1 MNPTLPRTFPMRG
14 AAVQAATTILAYAA
28 VYFVVVTALRS
39 FAFKDAWSI
48 IWPLNGVNVVLLLRR
63 PRAAWLWMLLGIEL
77 GTGIADGIDA
87 YPAWMALFERVCSAM
102 EVVTCALLL
111 PRFESLEQWLRTPR
125 IFFRFLAALVLGPG
139 ISGVIVASLYH
150 IVLGN
155 PWFVTFNGWATADL
169 IGIAATLP
177 LSLSIGSSQMR
188 GLWCRDTLP
197 RTVGILAATFVAAVP
212 MYSVSRIWT
221 GYLLFPLLLLVDSLL
236 GFAGS
241 AMAVVGVLLILIYC
255 TTNGLGMFANWTGS
269 VVVQRDLPLQIYFGF
284 HMLALFPASIM
295 FMERRRMAAE
305 LAETNRQIAERAEVL
320 EALNFKADA
329 ANRAKSEFLANM
341 SHEIRTPLNGVIGMT
356 GLLLDCGLTPEQR
369 EYAEIARSSGQSLL
383 GLIDDILDVSKIE
396 AGRLDLESIEL
407 DIRAVIDAAVDSVAL
422 RAAEKGLDF
431 IVDVDPATPARCLGD
446 PTRLRQI
453 MANLLSNAVKFT
465 SRGEIGLSLAADRRE
480 DRLARLRFTV
490 WDSGIGIPP
499 DRLATLFAPFT
510 QADSS
515 TTRRFGG
522 TGLGLSIAKQLA
534 EAMGG
539 SIEVEST
546 LAVGTSFRV
555 TVELPYIDTPSL
567 QPTCDYRHGLVIL
580 LAVRHPA
587 IRSSI
592 ARQLQTAGYR
602 PLLAESAQQACE
614 HYRSQLLDNRR
625 VQVAIIDHQFAD
637 HDAGWLATQIR
648 GLHAP
653 PPVLI
658 LLGTFSQADQKANR
672 TLFDRVL
679 NKPVK
684 ATALLRSIAELTQ
697 VAEIPPAPRETGPQR
712 LAATMPR
719 AGLRVLLADDNAVNQ
734 KVATHLLKRCGADVR
749 CVSSGIDALRALCA
763 ADFDVVLMDCQMPEM
778 DGFEA
783 TRQLRASRSVR
794 NPQVP
799 VIALTGN
806 ALASDRELCLAA
818 GMNDFLTKPIDRDR
832 LEAALLR
839 ATEASARDQSTGG
852 ERKGIASRLLRL

>member
-1 MNPTLPRTFPMRG
+1 MNG
-14 AAVQAATTILAYAA
+14 AAWRASKTVFSYAA
-28 VYFVVVTALRS
+28 VYLVAVAALRM

-48 IWPLNGVNVVLLLRR
+48 IWPLNGVNIALLLMR
-63 PRAAWLWMLLGIEL
+63 PRSTWVWMLLGIEL
-77 GTGIADGIDA
+77 GTGIADGLGNG
-87 YPAWMALFERVCSAM
+87 PVWMKVFERVCSAD
-102 EVVTCALLL
+102 EVVTCALIL

-125 IFFRFLAALVLGPG
+125 IFIRLLAALVLGPG
-139 ISGVIVASLYH
+139 ISGLIVATVYDG
-150 IVLGN
+150 VVDA
-155 PWFVTFNGWATADL
+155 PWLDTFNGWATADL

-177 LSLSIGSSQMR
+177 LTLSIGSPQMR
-188 GLWCRDTLP
+188 GLLCAASLP
-197 RTVGILAATFVAAVP
+197 RTVGILVATFVAAVA
-212 MYSVSRIWT
+212 MFSVSRIWT

-241 AMAVVGVLLILIYC
+241 AMAVVGVLLILVYC

-269 VVVQRDLPLQIYFGF
+269 VVTQRDLPLQVYFGF

-305 LAETNRQIAERAEVL
+305 LEQTNRQIAERADVL

-356 GLLLDCGLTPEQR
+356 GLLLDSGLTSEQH
-369 EYAEIARSSGQSLL
+369 EFAEIARSSGQSLL

-407 DIRAVIDAAVDSVAL
+407 DIRAVIDEAVDSVAL
-422 RAAEKGLDF
+422 RAAEKSIDF
-431 IVDVDPATPARCLGD
+431 IVDVDPAAPACCIGD

-453 MANLLSNAVKFT
+453 LLNLLSNAVKFT
-465 SRGEIGLSLAADRRE
+465 SRGDIGLSLTADRCD
-480 DRLARLRFTV
+480 DRTARFKFTV
-490 WDSGIGIPP
+490 WDNGIGIPP
-499 DRLATLFAPFT
+499 DRLPALFAPFT
-510 QADSS
+510 QADNS

-522 TGLGLSIAKQLA
+522 SGLGLSIAKQLA

-546 LAVGTSFRV
+546 LGVGTTFRV
-555 TVELPYIDTPSL
+555 AVRLPYIDRPL
-567 QPTCDYRHGLVIL
+567 PQPAVVGAPGLAIL
-580 LAVRHPA
+580 LAVRHA
-587 IRSSI
+587 GIRGVI
-592 ARQLQTAGYR
+592 ARQLQSAGCR
-602 PLLAESAQQACE
+602 PLLAETALQAFE
-614 HYRSQLLDNRR
+614 HYHGQLSEHRP
-625 VQVAIIDHQFAD
+625 VQLAIIDHQFAD

-653 PPVLI
+653 PPALI
-658 LLGTFSQADQKANR
+658 LLGTFIKSDEKLDR

-684 ATALLRSIAELTQ
+684 PNVLFRAIAELTR
-697 VAEIPPAPRETGPQR
+697 VAGAPAPAPHAGSQR
-712 LAATMPR
+712 VAPANR
-719 AGLRVLLADDNAVNQ
+719 HAGLRVLLADDNAVNQ
-734 KVATHLLKRCGADVR
+734 RVATHLLKRCGAEVL
-749 CVSSGIDALRALCA
+749 CVSSGIDALQALSA

-783 TRQLRASRSVR
+783 TRQLRASSSVR
-794 NPQVP
+794 NPHVP

-806 ALASDRELCLAA
+806 ALASDRDLCLAA
-818 GMNDFLTKPIDRDR
+818 GMNDFLSKPIDRDR
-832 LEAALLR
+832 LENALQR
-839 ATEASARDQSTGG
+839 VMQC
-852 ERKGIASRLLRL
+852 